1 MQLNEDEKTAL
12 KVKLIDL
19 RNRHRVLDEKIGNL
33 TDEGPF
39 DQIQVQRLKKE
50 KLQLKDEIT
59 EIESQLL
66 PDIIA

>member
-1 MQLNEDEKTAL
+1 MQLSEDEKTAL
-12 KVKLIDL
+12 KIKLTDL
-19 RNRHRVLDEKIGNL
+19 RTRHRELDDEIR
-33 TDEGPF
+33 TMTEEGPF

-59 EIESQLL
+59 EIESKLL